1 MSRTVQQYREEDWIV
16 LKTKQLQAAVDT
28 QQKTNPIASLEFP
41 SLWAVLLI
49 YLCFFLFNF
58 VLILQV
64 LSKYIRAS
72 AFFCGIHEG
81 ANISFTFSW
90 ALFLVFLLYYS
101 NVCFCFILL
110 ILLFYYQFLEV
121 SLFSN
126 RRHKRMSTRDERGN

>member
-58 VLILQV
+58 FNPTG
-64 LSKYIRAS
+64 S
-72 AFFCGIHEG
+72 
-81 ANISFTFSW
+81 
-90 ALFLVFLLYYS
+90 
-101 NVCFCFILL
+101 
-110 ILLFYYQFLEV
+110 
-121 SLFSN
+121 
-126 RRHKRMSTRDERGN
+126 